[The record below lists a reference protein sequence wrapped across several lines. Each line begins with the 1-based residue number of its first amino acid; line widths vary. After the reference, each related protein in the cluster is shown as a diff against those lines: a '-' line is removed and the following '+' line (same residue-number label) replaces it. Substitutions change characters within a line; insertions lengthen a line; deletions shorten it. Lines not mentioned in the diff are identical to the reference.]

1 MEHIS
6 KALLYLHISAGFIS
20 LVLFWIPMFAKKG
33 GGLHNRVGIVYVN
46 AMWIV
51 VITAF
56 ILSLQNLFQGEYVI
70 AGFLGFLSVLTSAPL
85 WYAKAILK
93 NKKELSPQ
101 YFLIF
106 RSLHGII
113 FLSGL
118 LLITWSLILRV
129 QGPAVLMLIFG
140 ILGVANYRRVFVTL
154 PELKDAKSW
163 LVTHL
168 NGMISSG
175 IAAYTAFFAFGSR
188 QFMGELLSG
197 YLTVVPWVLPTILGT
212 IAIRY
217 YTKKYQP
224 KAVNRSHAL
233 AKK

>member
-6 KALLYLHISAGFIS
+6 KGLLYLHITAGSIS

-33 GGLHNRVGIVYVN
+33 GKLHNQVGIFYVN

-51 VITAF
+51 VVTAF
-56 ILSLQNLFQGEYVI
+56 VLSIENLIEQQYFL
-70 AGFLGFLSVLTSAPL
+70 AGFLGFLSILTSAPL

-93 NKKELSPQ
+93 NKKELSPG
-101 YFLIF
+101 YFTSFRFLHALIF
-106 RSLHGII
+106 VFGV
-113 FLSGL
+113 L
-118 LLITWSLILRV
+118 LVVWSLVLKV
-129 QGPAVLMLIFG
+129 QGPAVLMMIFG
-140 ILGVANYRRVFVTL
+140 ILGITNYKSAFITYSKL
-154 PELKDAKSW
+154 NQAQSW
-163 LVTHL
+163 LITHL

-188 QFMGELLSG
+188 QFLGEVLSG
-197 YLTVVPWVLPTILGT
+197 YLIVIPWVLPTILGT
-212 IAIRY
+212 MAIRY

-224 KAVNRSHAL
+224 NTVKRSPAL